1 MIERSNSLILLCIFV
16 TIYALLLCDG
26 LSSDLRYLQ
35 ITFGPP
41 NVNVTRYRSCSK
53 CQEFLDQTWRETVP
67 AKWCCRY
74 LGLHNNG
81 RWFEP
86 SATITSSMCS
96 AKLLKK
102 RCRSVTAGYDNMNC
116 HTWSI
121 GSDWRAALLPGG
133 RELTTIGSCCGYI
146 RNEGRIAVYLAN
158 QNKLILMYR

>member
-1 MIERSNSLILLCIFV
+1 MIERSNSLIILCIFV

-102 RCRSVTAGYDNMNC
+102 RCRSVLIDVSTTSKRCMG
-116 HTWSI
+116 W
-121 GSDWRAALLPGG
+121 LPG
-133 RELTTIGSCCGYI
+133 LII
-146 RNEGRIAVYLAN
+146 RIAIPDQLVLIGGHTYLLRSVN
-158 QNKLILMYR
+158 VVDT